1 MTSLP
6 GALMRR
12 ATLCIATFACLVLP
26 TGPALAN
33 SGGGGGAPAE
43 TPMNFVLNVGPTGR
57 GGFVLQLQMVA
68 VPANPEAAKLIE
80 AFKPV
85 LQHHVI
91 QIVGSLKPEDL
102 RREDIRDT
110 LAADLLEDF
119 NAELETSTRNGVKSV
134 YFTSF
139 IFQRM

>member
-1 MTSLP
+1 MFRLP
-6 GALMRR
+6 CDRLPQAACCLALFAVLALPAGDAR
-12 ATLCIATFACLVLP
+12 A
-26 TGPALAN
+26 
-33 SGGGGGAPAE
+33 SGGGGGGTAE

-80 AFKPV
+80 TFKPV

-91 QIVGSLKPEDL
+91 QIVSALKPDDL

-110 LAADLLEDF
+110 LATDLLEDF